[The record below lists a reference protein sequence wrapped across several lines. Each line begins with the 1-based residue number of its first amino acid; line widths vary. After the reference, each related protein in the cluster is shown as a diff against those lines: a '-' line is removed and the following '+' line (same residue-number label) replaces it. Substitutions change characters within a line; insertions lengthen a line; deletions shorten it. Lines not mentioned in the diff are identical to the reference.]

1 MYTLREA
8 WIKMIGAD
16 PIDEWD
22 GKIYCTETDSTITFR
37 TNETHGY
44 MAAYTFTLVLEGWI
58 TIVYNGRELTL
69 QSDDVYLYSPG
80 LPITVISASD
90 NYRGI
95 CLLADEHMTIDSPT
109 VHDLVHIAY
118 APIVQL
124 HEPKI
129 TLSHADALQMA
140 DKMHEI
146 INYLHS
152 SNIYKA
158 EILRMLY
165 AIFLLN
171 LQNAQEKAIRH
182 RSVSQRVEDIFVSFI
197 RMLPKYFREH
207 HDINFYATK
216 LNISTVYL
224 SRIVRQITGRTVI
237 DYINQMLLMEASFL
251 LQSSQLSIAQISDQ
265 LHFSEP
271 ASFTRF
277 FTRMK
282 GISPKEF
289 REKTR

>member
-1 MYTLREA
+1 
-8 WIKMIGAD
+8 MI
-16 PIDEWD
+16 
-22 GKIYCTETDSTITFR
+22 YR

-44 MAAYTFTLVLEGWI
+44 MTAYTFTLVLEGRV
-58 TIVYNGRELTL
+58 TLLYNGQELTL
-69 QSDDVYLYSPG
+69 QPDDIYLYSPG
-80 LPITVISASD
+80 LPVTVIDASD

-95 CLLADEHMTIDSPT
+95 CLLADDHMTIDSPT

-118 APIVQL
+118 APIVRL
-124 HEPKI
+124 REPKI

-158 EILRMLY
+158 EIVRMLY

-171 LQNAQEKAIRH
+171 LQNAQEKVIHH
-182 RSVSQRVEDIFVSFI
+182 RGISQHTEDIFVSFI
-197 RMLPKYFREH
+197 RLLPKYFREH
-207 HDINFYATK
+207 HDIGFYADK
-216 LNISTVYL
+216 LHISTVYL

-237 DYINQMLLMEASFL
+237 GYINQMLLMEASFL
-251 LQSSQLSIAQISDQ
+251 LQSSKLSIAQISDQ

-271 ASFTRF
+271 SSFTRF
-277 FTRMK
+277 FIRMK
-282 GISPKEF
+282 GVSPKDF
-289 REKTR
+289 REKKR